1 MFDDIEGGMA
11 TWDDTE
17 YLRHE
22 RVRIVLRGSISENQI
37 KEHQVGSDS
46 KTNQNSKKGNKIWR
60 IILAFQKKHAM
71 LGTMGGINAMNNL
84 VTQGMEFVTY
94 TTAQIVIIT
103 NILFVECT
111 DNSMTLDKIILGYN
125 LASQKIKCI

>member
-1 MFDDIEGGMA
+1 MFDDIEEGMA

-46 KTNQNSKKGNKIWR
+46 KQTKI
-60 IILAFQKKHAM
+60 QKR
-71 LGTMGGINAMNNL
+71 GTRFGG
-84 VTQGMEFVTY
+84 
-94 TTAQIVIIT
+94 
-103 NILFVECT
+103 
-111 DNSMTLDKIILGYN
+111 
-125 LASQKIKCI
+125 

>member
-37 KEHQVGSDS
+37 KEHQ
-46 KTNQNSKKGNKIWR
+46 
-60 IILAFQKKHAM
+60 
-71 LGTMGGINAMNNL
+71 
-84 VTQGMEFVTY
+84 
-94 TTAQIVIIT
+94 
-103 NILFVECT
+103 
-111 DNSMTLDKIILGYN
+111 
-125 LASQKIKCI
+125 